1 MLVPA
6 FAALYI
12 LVYSYL
18 ARRLA
23 WVQCRAG
30 HLRVRTPILPVA
42 ISYARIKSV
51 RPSRLSQVFDPTKER
66 PGRREWMS
74 PYWGMTVLVVEL
86 TKFPIQKWWL
96 RAWFDRY
103 LLAPTVTG
111 FVLIVDDWM
120 TLSRQITDYRNDW
133 EAHRT
138 ARRSQA
144 V

>member
-74 PYWGMTVLVVEL
+74 LEEAARRVWEDEL
-86 TKFPIQKWWL
+86 KTLFRKLPQVISI
-96 RAWFDRY
+96 
-103 LLAPTVTG
+103 P
-111 FVLIVDDWM
+111 LIV
-120 TLSRQITDYRNDW
+120 
-133 EAHRT
+133 EA
-138 ARRSQA
+138 
-144 V
+144 